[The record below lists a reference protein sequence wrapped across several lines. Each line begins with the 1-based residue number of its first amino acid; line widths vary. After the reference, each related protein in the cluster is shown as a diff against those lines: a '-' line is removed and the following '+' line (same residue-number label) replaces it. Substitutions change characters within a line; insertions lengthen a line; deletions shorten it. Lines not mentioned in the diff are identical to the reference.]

1 MNIQN
6 IWKEALK
13 QIQLQVSTI
22 SYDLWI
28 NSLEPVD
35 FKDKTFY
42 LSTTCETAKIRIE
55 KTLLPQI
62 ESALKAL
69 SKEINVISILDPDE
83 RAKYEEESKKK
94 EAEIIDSK
102 ADIENKFNPR
112 YTFDNFV
119 VGNSN
124 KYVYAA
130 CRGVAEQKNNKVN
143 PLYIYAGAGLGKT
156 HLLNAIGNYMS
167 EHFPEK
173 KVLYITCAN
182 FVNEYVKSLQNKN
195 FEEMNSFKEKYRNL
209 DVFMIDDIQ
218 FISRAES
225 TQVEFFNTFNDL
237 YENGKQIVIAS
248 DRPPKELTKLEERL
262 RSRFGMGLTQDIQS
276 PDYETRLAIVMKKA
290 EQENYHMS
298 DDVMNYIAD
307 YCGNTNIR
315 ELEGV
320 LSKVWFYAS
329 LTGKD
334 FADMEDLR
342 EAIKEYDIEEK
353 QTVTYDVIIDSVCE
367 YFNLKREELLGKKRN
382 KEIVEPR
389 QICMYIISQ
398 ILDMPLLAI
407 GQIFGRDHTTVIH
420 ARDKIS
426 QLIEE
431 NNRIKVAVNDIK
443 SLATKK

>member
-1 MNIQN
+1 MNVKN

-13 QIQLQVSTI
+13 QIQLELSTI
-22 SYDLWI
+22 SFDLWI
-28 NSLEPVD
+28 SSLEPLD

-42 LSTTCETAKIRIE
+42 LSTTSETAKIRIE

-62 ESALKAL
+62 ENALKAL
-69 SKEINVISILDPDE
+69 SNEISVIQILDPDE
-83 RAKYEEESKKK
+83 KNKFEEENKKK
-94 EAEIIDSK
+94 EAEIIESKEDSVS
-102 ADIENKFNPR
+102 KFNPR
-112 YTFDNFV
+112 YTFDKFV
-119 VGNSN
+119 VGKSN
-124 KYVYAA
+124 QYVYAA
-130 CRGVAEQKNNKVN
+130 CRGVAEGKSKIN
-143 PLYIYAGAGLGKT
+143 PLYIYAGVGLGKT
-156 HLLNAIGNYMS
+156 HLLNAIGNYMA

-182 FVNEYVKSLQNKN
+182 FVNEYVKSLQGS
-195 FEEMNSFKEKYRNL
+195 FEEKNNFKEKYRNL

-218 FISRAES
+218 FISRAEA
-225 TQVEFFNTFNDL
+225 TQEEFFNTFNDL

-248 DRPPKELTKLEERL
+248 DRPPKEISKLQERL

-298 DDVMNYIAD
+298 DDIMNYIAEHCD
-307 YCGNTNIR
+307 NTNIR
-315 ELEGV
+315 EMEGI

-334 FADMEDLR
+334 FADMNDLK
-342 EAIKEYDIEEK
+342 EAIKDYDIEEK
-353 QTVTYDVIIDSVCE
+353 QTVTYDTIIDCVCE

-420 ARDKIS
+420 ARDKIT

-431 NNRIKVAVNDIK
+431 NSRIKVAVNDIK

>member
-1 MNIQN
+1 MNVQN

-28 NSLEPVD
+28 NSLEPID

-69 SKEINVISILDPDE
+69 SNEISTIQILDPDE
-83 RAKYEEESKKK
+83 KAKFEEENKKK
-94 EAEIIDSK
+94 EAEIIDNK
-102 ADIENKFNPR
+102 ADVASKFNPR

-130 CRGVAEQKNNKVN
+130 CRGVAEDKNNKVN
-143 PLYIYAGAGLGKT
+143 PLYIYAGVGLGKT
-156 HLLNAIGNYMS
+156 HLLNAIGNYIT

-182 FVNEYVKSLQNKN
+182 FVNEYVKSLQGN
-195 FEEMNSFKEKYRNL
+195 FEEKNNFKEKYRNL

-218 FISRAES
+218 FISRAEA
-225 TQVEFFNTFNDL
+225 TQEEFFNTFNDL

-248 DRPPKELTKLEERL
+248 DRPPKEISKLQERL

-298 DDVMNYIAD
+298 DDIMNYIAEH
-307 YCGNTNIR
+307 CGNTNIR
-315 ELEGV
+315 EMEGI

-353 QTVTYDVIIDSVCE
+353 QTVTYDTIIDCVCE

-431 NNRIKVAVNDIK
+431 NSRIKVAVNDIK

>member
-1 MNIQN
+1 MNVKT

-22 SYDLWI
+22 SFDLWI
-28 NSLEPVD
+28 NSLEPID

-55 KTLLPQI
+55 KSLLPQI
-62 ESALKAL
+62 ESALKSL
-69 SKEINVISILDPDE
+69 SNEISIIKILDPDE
-83 RAKYEEESKKK
+83 KAKFDEDNKK
-94 EAEIIDSK
+94 EAEIVESK
-102 ADIENKFNPR
+102 VESTSNFNPR

-130 CRGVAEQKNNKVN
+130 CRGVAENKNNKIN
-143 PLYIYAGAGLGKT
+143 PLYIYAGVGLGKT
-156 HLLNAIGNYMS
+156 HLLNAIGNYIS
-167 EHFPEK
+167 EHSPEK
-173 KVLYITCAN
+173 KVLYIACPN
-182 FVNEYVKSLQNKN
+182 FINEYVKTLQGT
-195 FEEMNSFKEKYRNL
+195 FEEKNKFKEKYRNL

-218 FISRAES
+218 FLSKAEA
-225 TQVEFFNTFNDL
+225 TQEEFFNIFNDL
-237 YENGKQIVIAS
+237 YENGKQLVITS
-248 DRPPKELTKLEERL
+248 DRPPKEISKLHERL

-298 DDVMNYIAD
+298 DDVMNYIAEHCAD
-307 YCGNTNIR
+307 TNIR
-315 ELEGV
+315 EMEGI
-320 LSKVWFYAS
+320 LSKIWFYAS

-334 FADMEDLR
+334 YADKNDLR
-342 EAIKEYDIEEK
+342 EAMKEYDIEEK
-353 QTVTYDVIIDSVCE
+353 QSVSYDTIIDCVCE
-367 YFNLKREELLGKKRN
+367 YFSLSRDEILGKKRN

-398 ILDMPLLAI
+398 VLDMPLLAI

-426 QLIEE
+426 QMIEE
-431 NNRIKVAVNDIK
+431 NSRIKVAVNDIK